1 MSWAATVWVLVGVV
15 TAATVVG
22 FADGAHWTLTLVGAP
37 RVHYAVAL
45 LALAAAAAALR
56 RWLIVA
62 VAALAMAVNL
72 ALVAPLW
79 LGDPAEAAADA
90 PTLDVVVFNA
100 KTATDTD
107 ALVEWLARE
116 QPDVAVVPSTTRALT
131 TTIAARSELTPV
143 LSPEETGDIDVM
155 VFTATPPSAAIVPE
169 WHAVVGGSR
178 AVEAVVDL
186 EGQLVRLLGLYP
198 ESPRTSARTDRRDQM
213 LARTAEWVAAGS
225 SSDQPTVIAGDL
237 NAVPWSSALR
247 RLRADAGL
255 VDSLVGHGIQPS
267 WPAPDAWV
275 GVPLDHVLHTPDLTT
290 VERELGPSF
299 GSDHRLVRARLRHV
313 PEGGDTDR

>member
-15 TAATVVG
+15 AAATVVG
-22 FADGAHWTLTLVGAP
+22 FADGVHWTLTLVGAP

-45 LALAAAAAALR
+45 LVLAAAAVALR
-56 RWLIVA
+56 RWWALGVA
-62 VAALAMAVNL
+62 GLAMAANL

-79 LGDPAEAAADA
+79 LGDPPEAAADG

-116 QPDVAVVPSTTRALT
+116 QPDVAVVPSTTRSLT
-131 TTIAARSELTPV
+131 ATIGERGAMTPV
-143 LSPEETGDIDVM
+143 LSPAETGDIDVM
-155 VFTATPPSAAIVPE
+155 VFTATPPSAAAVPE
-169 WHAVVGGSR
+169 WHAVLGGSR
-178 AVEAVVDL
+178 AVEAVV
-186 EGQLVRLLGLYP
+186 EVGGQPVRVLGLYP
-198 ESPRTSARTDRRDQM
+198 ESPRTPARTERRDQM
-213 LARTAEWVAAGS
+213 LDRTAEWVAAGS
-225 SSDQPTVIAGDL
+225 GSDQPTVIAGDL

-247 RLRADAGL
+247 RLRSEAGL

-267 WPAPDAWV
+267 WPAPDAWA
-275 GVPLDHVLHTPDLTT
+275 GVPLDHVLHTADLAA

-299 GSDHRLVRARLRHV
+299 GSDHRLVRARLV
-313 PEGGDTDR
+313 LTP